1 MNVAVCFNRVPPKL
15 FKGEATDR
23 ISEEGAEAEARAVK
37 KALTELGHSARLL
50 PLAGDIVP
58 FIEELR
64 TKGCELAFNLCE
76 GFWGNS
82 RLELHVAAVFDLVG
96 LAYTGALPL
105 CLGLSQDKVRTKDLL
120 VRHGLPTPK
129 YILVKMGEQFPKT
142 RDLAYP
148 LIVKPRFEDA
158 SLGITA
164 ESIVENER
172 DLKKRIQYVH
182 DTYHQGALAEE
193 FIEGRELNAAVLGNG
208 PFELLPISEIH
219 FQPGLK
225 HTIVSYDGKWLED
238 SPEYAATLPVCPAPL
253 KAKEEILVKDVA
265 LRAYKLLE
273 CRDYARIDIR
283 LRDGVPYIL
292 EVNANPDISPG
303 AGLARA
309 ARVGGL
315 PYTRLIERIV
325 AMTLKR
331 KEFLHAKPRTPRS
344 A

>member
-15 FKGEATDR
+15 FKGEAADR
-23 ISEEGAEAEARAVK
+23 ISEEGAAAEARAVK
-37 KALTELGHSARLL
+37 KALADLGHSVRLL
-50 PLAGDIVP
+50 PLAGDVAP

-64 TKGCELAFNLCE
+64 ARGSELVFNLCE

-82 RLELHVAAVFDLVG
+82 RLELHVAALFDLLG
-96 LAYTGALPL
+96 LVYTGAPPL
-105 CLGLSQDKVRTKDLL
+105 CLGLTQDKVRTKDLL

-129 YILVKMGEQFPKT
+129 YVLVKMGEQFPKT

-158 SLGITA
+158 SLGITGD
-164 ESIVENER
+164 SIVGNER

-182 DTYHQGALAEE
+182 DTYRQGALAEE
-193 FIEGRELNAAVLGNG
+193 FIEGRELNAAVIGNG
-208 PFELLPISEIH
+208 PYEVLPVSEIR

-238 SPEYAATLPVCPAPL
+238 SPEYAATQPVCPATL
-253 KAKEEILVKDVA
+253 KAKEEILIKDVA

-273 CRDYARIDIR
+273 CRDYARVDIR

-315 PYTRLIERIV
+315 AYPRLIERIV
-325 AMTLKR
+325 AMALKR
-331 KEFLHAKPRTPRS
+331 KELPHAKP
-344 A
+344 